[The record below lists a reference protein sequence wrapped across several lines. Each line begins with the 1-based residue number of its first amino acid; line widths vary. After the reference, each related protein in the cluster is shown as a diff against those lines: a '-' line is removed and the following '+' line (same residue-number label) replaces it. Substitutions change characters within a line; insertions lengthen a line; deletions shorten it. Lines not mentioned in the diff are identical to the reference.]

1 MLWLFSCILTKN
13 SEITSE
19 CFLSDCDTSLAP
31 QSIDVYF
38 EPTLITLDEEVTCR
52 STQAFPFATAQ
63 YRWLQNDQTLN
74 EVEDSLLLSSPSFQ
88 SGDRIECQ
96 VEWMED
102 STVYAAGI
110 GAFVIP

>member
-1 MLWLFSCILTKN
+1 MAFSCILTKN

-19 CFLSDCDTSLAP
+19 CFFQIVHQFGP

-102 STVYAAGI
+102 STVYAVGI